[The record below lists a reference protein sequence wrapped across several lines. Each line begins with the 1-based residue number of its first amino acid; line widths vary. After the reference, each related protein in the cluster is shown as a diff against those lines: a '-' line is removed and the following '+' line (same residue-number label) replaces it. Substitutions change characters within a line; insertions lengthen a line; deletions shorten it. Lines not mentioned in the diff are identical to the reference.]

1 MTTEAKRMS
10 DLFRG
15 LDRAH
20 GRSVVGDKVDPRKGK
35 RNAKSWTVL
44 EPVTLDLWK
53 QHLAGEY
60 GMGII
65 PITDDATAQWGAIDV
80 DQYDMDL
87 DTLVSKIEDLRLP
100 MVVCRTKSGGAH
112 VYLFLTEPAS
122 AQLVRS
128 KLTDMAVAIGYPG
141 VEVFPKQVSLAHERD
156 VGSWLNMPY
165 FGGDDSPRHAI
176 VDGKALT
183 ISQFLDRA
191 EKRRITPDQLL
202 KLDPPVKSEFQDGP
216 PCLQQLSTHGFPD
229 GTRNNSLFNLGVYA
243 RLKWPDDWERKVEEY
258 NHEYMDPPLNSGEV
272 QATIKSLKRK
282 AYRYRCDEPPICNAC
297 NRGLCLG
304 RKFGVAGGG
313 DDEPHDVQLGNL
325 TKYTTDPPLYV
336 LDVDGHR
343 LELGTEEL
351 LDHSKFRKRCF
362 EYLNKLPP
370 RRKPATWDKVV
381 QSMMANLEEV
391 EAPADASPDGRVWQ
405 LLEDWC
411 TQYGSAKSREEL
423 LMGKPW
429 TEEGQTYFRSADF
442 QRFLDHQGIRDIK
455 GRRLWGI
462 LRKHGAKHG
471 EMNVSGRCVRYWSV
485 PSFDLQDAELSAPR
499 KGSEY

>member
-1 MTTEAKRMS
+1 MTEAERMS
-10 DLFRG
+10 DLFQG

-20 GRSVVGDKVDPRKGK
+20 GRAVVDSKVDPRKGK

-44 EPVTLDLWK
+44 EPVTLELWEK
-53 QHLAGEY
+53 HLAGEY

-80 DQYDMDL
+80 DKYDMELNDL
-87 DTLVSKIEDLRLP
+87 AAKIEELRLP

-112 VYLFLTEPAS
+112 VFLFLTEPAS

-128 KLTDMAVAIGYPG
+128 KLTDVAVAIGYPG
-141 VEVFPKQVSLAHERD
+141 VEVFPKQVALAHERD

-165 FGGDDSPRHAI
+165 FNSGESTRYAI
-176 VDGKALT
+176 VDGRSLT
-183 ISQFLDRA
+183 IKEFLDRA
-191 EKRRITPDQLL
+191 ESRRITPDQLL
-202 KLDPPVKSEFQDGP
+202 KLDPPVQSEFHDGP

-243 RLKWPDDWERKVEEY
+243 RLKWSDDWERKVEEY

-343 LELGTEEL
+343 LEMTTEDL
-351 LDHSKFRKRCF
+351 LDHARFRKRCF
-362 EYLNKLPP
+362 EHLNKLPP
-370 RRKPATWDKVV
+370 RRKAATWDKVV
-381 QSMMANLEEV
+381 QSMMANLEEI

-411 TQYGSAKSREEL
+411 TQYGSAKTREEL

-429 TEEGQTYFRSADF
+429 TEEGFTYFRSADF
-442 QRFLDHQGIRDIK
+442 QRFLDHQGLRDIK
-455 GRRLWGI
+455 GRRLWSI
-462 LRKHGAKHG
+462 LRKHGARHG
-471 EMNVSGRCVRYWSV
+471 EMNVSGRFVRYWSV
-485 PSFDLQDAELSAPR
+485 PSFDSDGSELDAPR